1 MKPYSPVP
9 PRKNKNVVTVGELK
23 RKVAELKDENL
34 QMEGMMK
41 ADGESDPEYLKRIS
55 ANNSAIS
62 RYSKMIAKPSAY
74 KPKK

>member
-1 MKPYSPVP
+1 MPQIKP
-9 PRKNKNVVTVGELK
+9 KTNKNIVTIGELK
-23 RKVAELKDENL
+23 RKVADLKDENL

-55 ANNSAIS
+55 ANKSAIS